1 MDEYGVG
8 MGDEE
13 IGAFLERQG
22 HGVLSFAGEEPY
34 GLPVSFGYDVP
45 GNRCI
50 FQLVMGDESR
60 KQSRLDDSDSV
71 SLAVYDWQDVDDW
84 QSVVVTGR
92 LTPVE
97 DRPSEITEAVEIFSE
112 YATVTTLTVFQDVKE
127 TTPVWYELT
136 ITEMTG
142 RQSPRNRAE

>member
-1 MDEYGVG
+1 
-8 MGDEE
+8 
-13 IGAFLERQG
+13 
-22 HGVLSFAGEEPY
+22 
-34 GLPVSFGYDVP
+34 
-45 GNRCI
+45 
-50 FQLVMGDESR
+50 MGDESR

-71 SLAVYDWQDVDDW
+71 SLAVYDWQDIDDW

-112 YATVTTLTVFQDVKE
+112 YATVTTLTFCQDVEE